1 MSDFIKVLDHLHF
14 TLKKVSVVKVLKPFI
29 IENYYDIEN
38 TVIFP
43 INSRLRYG
51 KYTKKVKKESFLFIP
66 ANKVVSLAFGKG
78 RSVRLSYDDFLEEKE
93 KYVTKDNFLR
103 RNPIDQ
109 KYLVLNFETK
119 VLNSINIF
127 HSKNLKPLVIERN
140 AQTLSI
146 LKDIVKER
154 YYRYPGSEKLID
166 LQSQRLSIEIIRY
179 ILSNQPLFSSIEE
192 NFRYFKDER
201 ILDLF
206 QYVSDNIDKEL
217 SNKKLADFLNI
228 SEEYVGQYFK
238 NNTGYSPQD
247 YIELRRME
255 EAIKMLRS
263 DDESIKVIGM
273 KVGFKDTAYFC
284 RRFKLMFGVQAGM
297 MRKRF
302 NEI

>member
-1 MSDFIKVLDHLHF
+1 MCR
-14 TLKKVSVVKVLKPFI
+14 VSPKI
-29 IENYYDIEN
+29 GRAYY
-38 TVIFP
+38 
-43 INSRLRYG
+43 G
-51 KYTKKVKKESFLFIP
+51 
-66 ANKVVSLAFGKG
+66 
-78 RSVRLSYDDFLEEKE
+78 
-93 KYVTKDNFLR
+93 
-103 RNPIDQ
+103 
-109 KYLVLNFETK
+109 
-119 VLNSINIF
+119 
-127 HSKNLKPLVIERN
+127 
-140 AQTLSI
+140 
-146 LKDIVKER
+146 
-154 YYRYPGSEKLID
+154 YPGSEKLID

-192 NFRYFKDER
+192 NFKYFKDER

-206 QYVSDNIDKEL
+206 QYVSDNLDKEL